1 MKSAILLEDHSIWD
15 TGTFDLHVDR
25 RIEIQVPA
33 EKARRA
39 VNYFVHMYISTQMH
53 AETPSLVIGAGELVA
68 WRVPVHL
75 TFPSFGD
82 VGCVGYIHVDTATG
96 EVDQSDETMEA
107 IRRDATELA
116 LRFTSPTADRS

>member
-1 MKSAILLEDHSIWD
+1 MTGSILLEDHPIWD
-15 TGTFDLHVDR
+15 TGTFDLHIDR
-25 RIEIQVPA
+25 RIEIHVPA

-53 AETPSLVIGAGELVA
+53 AETPTLTLHQAGQVT

-82 VGCVGYIHVDTATG
+82 VGCVGHVIC
-96 EVDQSDETMEA
+96 M
-107 IRRDATELA
+107 
-116 LRFTSPTADRS
+116 